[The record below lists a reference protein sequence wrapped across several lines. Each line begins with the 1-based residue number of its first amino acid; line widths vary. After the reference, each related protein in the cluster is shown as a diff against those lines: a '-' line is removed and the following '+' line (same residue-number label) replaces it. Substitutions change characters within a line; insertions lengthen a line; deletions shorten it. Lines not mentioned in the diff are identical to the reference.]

1 MFAAFFVVLCSGTL
15 ISTRVSQC
23 AQSTEGNE
31 PKTPKGASMEK
42 TTLDVELATAAKLK
56 PSILAALSKRTTLC
70 KTITGG
76 DAGLVVCTMMLER
89 DVENYYRYT

>member
-1 MFAAFFVVLCSGTL
+1 
-15 ISTRVSQC
+15 
-23 AQSTEGNE
+23 
-31 PKTPKGASMEK
+31 MEK

-76 DAGLVVCTMMLER
+76 DAGLVVCTKMLER
-89 DVENYYRYT
+89 GRRELLPIHLDNNA